1 MPARRDEADSDV
13 AETDKAQNDEATGF
27 FQPILGDGRPLLLLT
42 AGSLFFV
49 GGFAIFLAVP
59 LSRHERCRPLPDQV
73 MQGGDFMVHDR
84 SSFGGVM
91 CGVAVL

>member
-42 AGSLFFV
+42 AGSLFFA
-49 GGFAIFLAVP
+49 GGFAIFLAAT
-59 LSRHERCRPLPDQV
+59 SEFLPTT
-73 MQGGDFMVHDR
+73 
-84 SSFGGVM
+84 SIIS
-91 CGVAVL
+91 A